1 MRLLHLSDLHLGKQ
15 VHGYSMQEEQEAM
28 LDRVL
33 DLIDS
38 RVSLPVIM
46 IPPIGSNMEIG
57 FFKNIRSILLRD
69 SMVMWIDY
77 N

>member
-38 RVSLPVIM
+38 QKVDGLLIAGDIYDRSK
-46 IPPIGSNMEIG
+46 IG
-57 FFKNIRSILLRD
+57 RAH
-69 SMVMWIDY
+69 V
-77 N
+77 